1 MKKTVRIRVTGKV
14 QGVFYRQSTKETAKA
29 LGITGE
35 VRNEDDGT
43 VTVIATGTN
52 EQIQRLAD
60 WCKIGP
66 RKAVV
71 ESVDMDEEELKEFS
85 DFRIVR

>member
-1 MKKTVRIRVTGKV
+1 MKKTVRISVTGKV
-14 QGVFYRQSTKETAKA
+14 QGVFYRQSTKETANA

-35 VRNEDDGT
+35 VRNKEDGS
-43 VTVIATGTN
+43 VTVIATGTV
-52 EQIQRLAD
+52 EQIQRLTD

-71 ESVDMDEEELKEFS
+71 ETVEVAELELKEFK

>member
-71 ESVDMDEEELKEFS
+71 ESVEVDELELKEFS

>member
-71 ESVDMDEEELKEFS
+71 ESVEVDELELKEFS
-85 DFRIVR
+85 DFSIVR